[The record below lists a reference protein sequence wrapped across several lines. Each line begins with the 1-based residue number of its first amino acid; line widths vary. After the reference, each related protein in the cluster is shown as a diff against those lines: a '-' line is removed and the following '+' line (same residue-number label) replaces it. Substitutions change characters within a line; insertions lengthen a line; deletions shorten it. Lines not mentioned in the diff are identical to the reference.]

1 MCCQTAKKMNW
12 GKRRNEGPEGE
23 RDLNNGE
30 METMGQPEGPERG
43 AEGKMSHITAPN
55 RALIEMPLQLLYLD
69 FNFGWPKLDFNSP
82 YH

>member
-1 MCCQTAKKMNW
+1 
-12 GKRRNEGPEGE
+12 
-23 RDLNNGE
+23 
-30 METMGQPEGPERG
+30 MGQPEGPERG

-55 RALIEMPLQLLYLD
+55 RALIEMLLQLLYLD